1 MRFDLADLSLFRHVV
16 EAGSITHGA
25 ERAHLAL
32 AAASTRIRNMEDALG
47 VPLLTR
53 GRQGVTPTQAGRTLL
68 QHARTILRQAERL
81 HEDLGAYG
89 GGLAG
94 QIRVLSNTNA
104 LTEFL
109 PEALSSFLAAHPN
122 VSVDL
127 EERLSDEIVGLIAE
141 GVADLGVVA
150 GTVDAGALETYPFR
164 RDRFVLVVAQ
174 DHPLAKRAKIGFE
187 EVLDHDFVGL
197 DRASAIQRFLATK
210 AVRIGRPL
218 RLRVQLRSFDAV
230 CRLVECKVGIG
241 IVPETTAR
249 RVSKTMAIAI
259 VPLTDSWAV
268 RDLTICMRN
277 MDELP
282 LYARQLVEHL
292 RAISVAGRCLLP
304 RHQHPIIE
312 IEQHGGIVIVAGLER
327 KIAARLVVGRDRAQ
341 PQRADV
347 AAAGQLGLGQHLRP
361 GKHRAAGKQRRDVTA
376 AIDGGD
382 VEGVGEAVEG
392 QRAGERDD
400 VAAIDQPPAEAALA
414 WR

>member
-1 MRFDLADLSLFRHVV
+1 MHITASARASLRIRRKISVEILNFNGHYIKSDFVKSEGWIIATRFDLADLSLFRHVV

-32 AAASTRIRNMEDALG
+32 AAASTRIRNMEDVLG

-89 GGLAG
+89 GGFAG

-109 PEALSSFLAAHPN
+109 PEALSSFLAEHPS

-174 DHPLAKRAKIGFE
+174 DHPLGKRAKISFE
-187 EVLDHDFVGL
+187 DVLEHDFVGL

-268 RDLTICMRN
+268 RDLTICIRSMS
-277 MDELP
+277 ELP

-292 RAISVAGRCLLP
+292 RA
-304 RHQHPIIE
+304 
-312 IEQHGGIVIVAGLER
+312 
-327 KIAARLVVGRDRAQ
+327 
-341 PQRADV
+341 
-347 AAAGQLGLGQHLRP
+347 
-361 GKHRAAGKQRRDVTA
+361 TA
-376 AIDGGD
+376 
-382 VEGVGEAVEG
+382 
-392 QRAGERDD
+392 
-400 VAAIDQPPAEAALA
+400 
-414 WR
+414 